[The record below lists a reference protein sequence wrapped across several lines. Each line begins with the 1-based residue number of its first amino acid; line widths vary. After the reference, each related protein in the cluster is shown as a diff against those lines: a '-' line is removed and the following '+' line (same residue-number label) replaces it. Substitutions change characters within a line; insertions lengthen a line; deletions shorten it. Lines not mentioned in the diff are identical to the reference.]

1 MKIAELNSTI
11 AALYLMRRDKRVPK
25 RSKILISIAIG
36 YILSPI
42 DLIPDFIPFLGQI
55 DDLLIVPA
63 LVGMALRSIPKKVFE
78 EYKSKAQQVQLT
90 KRFGKITLVIIA
102 VWVVVIVWLVR
113 VVLKFIQHTV

>member
-1 MKIAELNSTI
+1 MKITELNSTI
-11 AALYLMRRDKRVPK
+11 AALYLMRRDKRVPR
-25 RSKILISIAIG
+25 RSKILIGIAIG
-36 YILSPI
+36 YVLSPV

-55 DDLLIVPA
+55 DDLLIVPL
-63 LVGMALRSIPKKVFE
+63 LVGMALKSIPKEVFE
-78 EYKSKAQQVQLT
+78 EYKSKAQQAQLT